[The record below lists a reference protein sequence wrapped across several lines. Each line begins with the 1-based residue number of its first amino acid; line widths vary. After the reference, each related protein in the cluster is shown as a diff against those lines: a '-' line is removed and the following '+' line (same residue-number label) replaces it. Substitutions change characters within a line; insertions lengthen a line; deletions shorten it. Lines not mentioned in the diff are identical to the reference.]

1 MNNFIVSLNNKKRII
16 TILNNQK
23 VCIGNITFNVDLAK
37 VNEYLYLL
45 KVNNKVYEI
54 TTTKLKNEKYNFLL
68 DGNNFETTVRTALK
82 EKAVE
87 YLKNKESLVHHD
99 EVVAPMPGLIIS
111 FKKKVGDK
119 VKIGDS
125 LLTLEAM
132 KMENDLRSPASGII
146 KSVHFNEGQNV
157 EKGAVILIIG

>member
-16 TILNNQK
+16 TILNDQK
-23 VCIGNITFNVDLAK
+23 VCIDNKNFVVDLAK

-54 TTTKLKNEKYNFLL
+54 TTTKLNNEKYNFLL

-87 YLKNKESLVHHD
+87 YLKNKENLVHRD
-99 EVVAPMPGLIIS
+99 EVIAPMPGLIIN